1 MRKKTLKER
10 NGAGTVGRREGP
22 RRSSRGGFTLIE
34 LVVVIGIMLLLL
46 GLTLSVGVAVR
57 TQSETRETE
66 NTLRLLDTA
75 MQEWERSA
83 DRQLSWGQD
92 GTPNGSVYDM
102 RGAVAQP
109 PLTPEILVITELLQ
123 TISRPSAVKQIVA
136 QIDPDFIHTYRA
148 GEYPVWIQPPDESE
162 MDLRFDGEITV
173 LDAWGWPIYATHP
186 GRVSDPAVF
195 MEDGNPIYD
204 EPDVDGTVRTY
215 NEGIY
220 GVARNRQVC
229 FVSAGPD
236 GDFGDMRDVDSPLF
250 DRTKDNLYS
259 YPVKP
264 PQP

>member
-1 MRKKTLKER
+1 MRKTTLNECT
-10 NGAGTVGRREGP
+10 GAGIVGRRGSR

-57 TQSETRETE
+57 TQSEIRETE
-66 NTLRLLDTA
+66 NILRLLDTA
-75 MQEWERSA
+75 TQEWERQA
-83 DRQLSWGQD
+83 DRQLSWGRD
-92 GTPNGSVYDM
+92 GNPTGSVYDM
-102 RGAVAQP
+102 QGLVGQP
-109 PLTPEILVITELLQ
+109 PWTAEILVITELLQ

-148 GEYPVWIQPPDESE
+148 GEYPVWIQTPQERTQ
-162 MDLRFDGEITV
+162 MDMRFDGEITV
-173 LDAWGWPIYATHP
+173 LDAWGSPIYATHP
-186 GRVSDPAVF
+186 GRVRDPNVF
-195 MEDGNPIYD
+195 PNEDNDAYPGD
-204 EPDVDGTVRTY
+204 QDGTVHTY
-215 NEGIY
+215 NEDIY

-236 GDFGDMRDVDSPLF
+236 GEFGFMSQADDEL
-250 DRTKDNLYS
+250 TKDNLYS